1 MSDNVIIFLKMVLE
15 QASTLLLSM
24 ANFREKLIL
33 FFLFQG
39 NTGNA
44 AFLDPSGGM

>member
-1 MSDNVIIFLKMVLE
+1 MVLE
-15 QASTLLLSM
+15 QASTLLPVLSM